1 MKPLIA
7 IRFTQMTNY
16 LLDTNVVMRFCNP
29 SDVQHQLAADAI
41 SRLLMQ
47 SDECFLASQVII
59 EFWVVAT
66 RPTQVNGLGW
76 TIEQT
81 RSMIEQLLDRFP
93 LLDDSPQIFPS
104 WLNLVTTNR
113 VMGKR
118 THDVRIIAT
127 MLANGITHLLT
138 FNPSDFVGLSSVTIT
153 HPPPVICT
161 PYELLGD

>member
-1 MKPLIA
+1 
-7 IRFTQMTNY
+7 MTRY

-29 SDVQHQLAADAI
+29 SDVQHELATDAI

-47 SDECFLASQVII
+47 SDECLLVTQVII

-76 TIEQT
+76 SVERT
-81 RSMIEQLLDRFP
+81 RSTIDQLLDRFP
-93 LLDDSPQIFPS
+93 FLEESPQIFPN

-118 THDVRIIAT
+118 THDARIIAV
-127 MLANGITHLLT
+127 MLANEITHLLT
-138 FNPSDFVGLSSVTIT
+138 FNPSDFAGISSITIV
-153 HPPPVICT
+153 HPQDLPPFDADK
-161 PYELLGD
+161 P

>member
-1 MKPLIA
+1 
-7 IRFTQMTNY
+7 MTRY

-29 SDVQHQLAADAI
+29 SDVQHELATDAI

-47 SDECFLASQVII
+47 SDECLLVTQVII

-76 TIEQT
+76 TVEQT
-81 RSMIEQLLDRFP
+81 RSTIDQLLDRFP
-93 LLDDSPQIFPS
+93 FLEESPQIFPN

-118 THDVRIIAT
+118 THDARIIAV
-127 MLANGITHLLT
+127 MLANEITHLLT
-138 FNPSDFVGLSSVTIT
+138 FNPSDFAGISSITIV
-153 HPPPVICT
+153 HPQDLPPFDADK
-161 PYELLGD
+161 P

>member
-1 MKPLIA
+1 
-7 IRFTQMTNY
+7 MTRY

-29 SDVQHQLAADAI
+29 SDVQHELATDAI

-47 SDECFLASQVII
+47 SDECLLVTQVII

-76 TIEQT
+76 TVEQT
-81 RSMIEQLLDRFP
+81 RSTIDHLLDRFP
-93 LLDDSPQIFPS
+93 FLEESPQIFPN

-118 THDVRIIAT
+118 THDARIIAT

-138 FNPSDFVGLSSVTIT
+138 FNPSDFAGISSITII
-153 HPPPVICT
+153 HPQNLT
-161 PYELLGD
+161 PFGADKP